1 MKVIEKS
8 GALLCNAEVSTF
20 VKTTKDTPVFGSLQ
34 NLQTICV
41 ELRSY
46 LKERPA
52 NNPDSPQSPEN
63 IAEFVKTIKANGIAL
78 EKVELLQIINSAP
91 DNWPVLYCLIEEA
104 DIRFSEQQ
112 LSTILEASQKYL
124 GVERVPQ

>member
-1 MKVIEKS
+1 MKVLEKS
-8 GALLCNAEVSTF
+8 GALLCNQEVSEY
-20 VKTTKDTPVFGSLQ
+20 VKLVKDSPSSSSLQ

-52 NNPDSPQSPEN
+52 NNPENPQTAEN
-63 IAEFVKTIKANGIAL
+63 LKAFSKELKENDIKL
-78 EKVELLQIINSAP
+78 EKTELLQVINSAP

-104 DIRFSEQQ
+104 DIRFSEAQ
-112 LSTILEASQKYL
+112 LEKILELSQKYL
-124 GVERVPQ
+124 GSERVPQ